1 MVGTKLGTAELSV
14 IESRDG
20 GNKPKGLLAFF
31 IFVLPSDDN
40 FDSRKCNS
48 E

>member
-1 MVGTKLGTAELSV
+1 MGALELSV
-14 IESRDG
+14 IESRDC

-40 FDSRKCNS
+40 FDSRKSNS

>member
-1 MVGTKLGTAELSV
+1 MGHTRVSV